1 MRGWHLFTT
10 PPVSKLR
17 QRGFGLLEAGLL
29 LLLVGGAVMAGFVG
43 LKARQASEEAD
54 LARTLMQQ
62 ADERVLAFAAIND
75 RLPCPDT
82 TNDGLEDR
90 AGGVCAAQK
99 GRLPVKTLG
108 LDGAGAERGAGRLL
122 YVVQSNADINLANL
136 ADTYRPIAF
145 NTAGSPP
152 RSYNATRSYSSGTVL
167 STADLCFATNAARSM
182 PVAAAH
188 AQSGG
193 VGLAYALVHP
203 GQRDADGVAGSA
215 GFDGLNA
222 PAASAV
228 AVELPSKTTSLG
240 AYDDIVQVR
249 SYAGLARALD
259 CDRILDSLNH
269 LSLATEVVEE
279 VSEQKTSTRN
289 SAIIASTIN
298 GVKSGV
304 AALKVGLATKGLVKA
319 GVQLG
324 AAITALSAAIASCI
338 VLVGCALIPTMA
350 AAVAVSIASVAAFVA
365 TIALATASLASSL
378 VATGLSISVA
388 VQAGAE
394 VNSSFNLSNVTADA
408 QTAYNNAVTRKNTA
422 QTNYN
427 NLLAQFNATVA
438 PARNAA
444 MTAIENKVSGFANY
458 VNGLNNCNPAV
469 YTGDTNCSPVLSLAT
484 YQARINAVRDTG
496 AEVARTDL
504 IYRDADAAY
513 LRSLNAA
520 NNPATNAPANSP
532 LPAGARAE
540 LVNQLNAARAANDA
554 EKIAGLEKAIEYF
567 DSMASGQATTTDDQR
582 VTNLAARINQLQ
594 SQIDQYTAQINALT
608 VQIGGN
614 TCSPLPTTEPLRQN
628 CVDRSVLQEQRSKAQ
643 SLQAGLQDQLNQLGL
658 TPALA
663 LTLRNTA
670 QTNLTN
676 ATSNYNAAV
685 NALNNGLGAMA
696 YTVCVRKDKDGN
708 VTSVAANVK
717 STVCTVY
724 QYNAIASDLDI
735 IQWKGIFIP
744 TGVVKE
750 FTVKVSDLY
759 NTQYDYVTREREL
772 TEALAA
778 LTKAQQDEVDAL
790 STLNALS
797 GVGAGGIQVWS
808 GALDIL
814 ERADKKG
821 VVK

>member
-10 PPVSKLR
+10 PPASKLR

-43 LKARQASEEAD
+43 LKAQQASEEAD

-90 AGGVCAAQK
+90 AGDVCAAQK

-319 GVQLG
+319 GAQLG
-324 AAITALSAAIASCI
+324 AAIAALSAAIASCI

-427 NLLAQFNATVA
+427 NLLAQFNATVV

-444 MTAIENKVSGFANY
+444 VTAIENKVSGFANY

-469 YTGDTNCSPVLSLAT
+469 YAGDTNCSPVLSLAT

-496 AEVARTDL
+496 AEMARTDL

-513 LRSLNAA
+513 SRSLNAA

-582 VTNLAARINQLQ
+582 VTNLVARIDQLQ
-594 SQIDQYTAQINALT
+594 TQINQYTAQINALT

-614 TCSPLPTTEPLRQN
+614 ACSPLPTVEPLRQN
-628 CVDRSVLQEQRSKAQ
+628 CVDRSILQEQRSKAQ
-643 SLQAGLQDQLNQLGL
+643 SLQAGLQDQLNQLGM

-663 LTLRNTA
+663 LSLRNTA
-670 QTNLTN
+670 DANRAT

-685 NALNNGLGAMA
+685 TALNSGLESMA
-696 YTVCVRKDKDGN
+696 YTVCVRKDKDGKLTN
-708 VTSVAANVK
+708 VAADVK

-744 TGVVKE
+744 TGVVKD
-750 FTVKVSDLY
+750 FTAKVSDLY
-759 NTQYDYVTREREL
+759 NTQYDYVTREGEL

-778 LTKAQQDEVDAL
+778 LTKAQQDEADAL